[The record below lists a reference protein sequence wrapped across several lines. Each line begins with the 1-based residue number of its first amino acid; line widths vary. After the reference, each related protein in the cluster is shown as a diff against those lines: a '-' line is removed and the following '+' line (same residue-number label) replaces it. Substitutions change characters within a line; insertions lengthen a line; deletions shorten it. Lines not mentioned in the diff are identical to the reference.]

1 MVICCTNQMLKY
13 YNYVSY
19 STMWVILTIIQ
30 KFGQQSGCQQME
42 TFLFCREVQTWET
55 FIQDS

>member
-13 YNYVSY
+13 YNYELFKRN
-19 STMWVILTIIQ
+19 LTIIQ

-42 TFLFCREVQTWET
+42 TFLFCREVQT
-55 FIQDS
+55 